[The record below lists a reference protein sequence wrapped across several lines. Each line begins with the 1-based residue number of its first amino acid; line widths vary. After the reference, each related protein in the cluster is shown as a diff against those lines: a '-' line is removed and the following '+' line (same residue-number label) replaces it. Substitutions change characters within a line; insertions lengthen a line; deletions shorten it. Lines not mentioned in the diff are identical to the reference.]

1 MPRCKQESSSMA
13 SVKRCEIRG
22 LVSTQSKRLLTGSPC
37 AGKRSSESS
46 ARFAA
51 YLRYSLTTARRLLN
65 LDAVICPLMQA
76 KAHYERNRLFSTTT
90 KSDTMSGRMDFGI
103 WRRNVIGAARRAA
116 DREYQERVWF
126 GRGTERDSPDDLICT
141 FMDDLVFANF
151 LRHPMLRQPERIA
164 ATRLYEAVQ
173 AYAD

>member
-1 MPRCKQESSSMA
+1 
-13 SVKRCEIRG
+13 
-22 LVSTQSKRLLTGSPC
+22 
-37 AGKRSSESS
+37 
-46 ARFAA
+46 
-51 YLRYSLTTARRLLN
+51 
-65 LDAVICPLMQA
+65 
-76 KAHYERNRLFSTTT
+76 
-90 KSDTMSGRMDFGI
+90 MSGRMDFGI

-173 AYAD
+173 AYADSTPKHLVPSTVIDDPRFEDVRIAAREFLRIAEA